1 MPLRRSAPAAPRCRT
16 AAIALALALGLACAN
31 VHGQGTSRYYQL
43 PAGTLDQSLKALA
56 RSGNIQLLY
65 PPELTAHRRA
75 APLQGEFTPADA
87 LAALLHGSGLEVQRV
102 TADTFVIRHR
112 VEPAPHGGAT
122 EHALPAVP
130 LQDVPVPL
138 LPVEVTGT
146 HLRRTEVE
154 TASPLTVITRRQI
167 ERSGYQTLFELLRAQ
182 PGVRVNNAPVAMTDN
197 ALYQANGLSGA
208 TGAAAVDLH
217 GLGATATLFLV
228 DGQRMAGYGL
238 AQGEFA
244 LVNDL
249 ESIPLPLVERI
260 EVLRDGAS
268 AIYGSDAMAG
278 VVNIILR
285 KRFQGVAVDGN
296 TGISSHG
303 DAAEHRGT
311 ISAGTAF
318 GHGGHVILG
327 LDYLE
332 RSPLLGLERA
342 WARHSGEDS
351 NGYYYFDGGQIGYD
365 SQGGGCT
372 RTSLDG
378 PCINTSGP
386 VTTLQTQLDSRSLL
400 AHLDH
405 PIGSLRGYADLR
417 WNMVRQ
423 HQQTGPATEQLAVY
437 DPASPQDPQVINYA
451 FSDVGPIRDFTRSR
465 STQLSLGL
473 RGTPG
478 DWGWDLRLDSQRN
491 AGTDRVQG
499 LLRSSVLDQALAD
512 GSYQPGEH
520 NDPVLLAALA
530 PPLMRTGHTSQTGFS
545 LRTDGPLGEWRQGSI
560 ALAAGI
566 EGYREKM
573 DDQPDPLLIS
583 NDVFQF
589 QPPYMRRGD
598 RWISAAYVELETP
611 LARGLAMNLA
621 GRADHSG
628 GFGWAFS
635 PKLGLKWDLSE
646 SVSLR
651 GTLARGYRAP
661 TLPELDRPQ
670 ALLPTGV
677 RVEVPDSLLP
687 CRSAAATTPGYS
699 LCTLRLDSISN
710 PGLKPERSRSLT
722 LGVVWA
728 PSPALGIALD
738 VYQVDRRNEIR
749 PLPVSYAL
757 DHPGAFPELFRR
769 NDQGVLYAF
778 DQQLVNLGKTM
789 VRSFDLDARY
799 RLDTVRH
806 GSVSFSLGVD
816 WLSKLRR
823 QIEPGAAPQAY
834 DGYADQPKATAL
846 AGVEWTLRDWVATA
860 NLRYTGHYAFQSSAD
875 SLLTCPKVLRDAG
888 HCDTPA
894 FTLLDLDL
902 EYGGI
907 EHWRFGLNI
916 HNALD
921 HQPVYYGRPSL
932 AYSPS
937 FDDVVGRYFLLSFHY
952 QR

>member
-1 MPLRRSAPAAPRCRT
+1 MPWRQSASAAPLRRTVAV
-16 AAIALALALGLACAN
+16 ALAFALGLACA
-31 VHGQGTSRYYQL
+31 VAHSEESVRHYHL
-43 PAGTLDQSLKALA
+43 PAGTLDESLRALA

-75 APLQGEFTPADA
+75 APLEGDFSPTDA
-87 LAALLHGSGLEVQRV
+87 LATLLRGSGLEVQQV
-102 TADTFVIRHR
+102 TADTFVLRRHP
-112 VEPAPHGGAT
+112 VPATTRRPTGR
-122 EHALPAVP
+122 ALPAVP

-146 HLRRTEVE
+146 HLRRTAVE
-154 TASPLTVITRRQI
+154 TASPITVITRRQI

-197 ALYQANGLSGA
+197 ALYQVNGLSGA

-285 KRFQGVAVDGN
+285 KHFQGVAVDGN
-296 TGISSHG
+296 TGISSRG
-303 DAAEHRGT
+303 DASQHRAT
-311 ISAGTAF
+311 VSAGTAF
-318 GHGGHVILG
+318 GRGGLVILG
-327 LDYLE
+327 VDYLE
-332 RSPLLGLERA
+332 RAPLLGQDRA
-342 WARHSGEDS
+342 WARRSGDDS

-365 SQGGGCT
+365 NQGGGCT

-378 PCINTSGP
+378 PCVNTSGP
-386 VTTLQTQLDSRSLL
+386 VTSLQTRLDSRSLL
-400 AHLDH
+400 AHVDH
-405 PIGSLRGYADLR
+405 PLGSLRGYADLR

-423 HQQTGPATEQLAVY
+423 HQQTGPATEQIAFY
-437 DPASPQDPQVINYA
+437 NPATPQDIQVVNYA
-451 FSDVGPIRDFTRSR
+451 FGDVGPIRDFTQSR
-465 STQLSLGL
+465 STQFSLGL

-478 DWGWDLRLDSQRN
+478 DWEWDLRVDNQRN
-491 AGTDRVQG
+491 TGTDRAQG

-512 GSYQPGEH
+512 GSYVPGGH
-520 NDPVLLAALA
+520 NDPALLAALA
-530 PPLMRTGHTSQTGFS
+530 PLLMRTGHTSQSGFS
-545 LRTDGPLGEWRQGSI
+545 LRADGPLGEWRQGSI
-560 ALAAGI
+560 GLAAGI
-566 EGYREKM
+566 EGYREKL

-589 QPPYMRRGD
+589 QPPYVRRGD
-598 RWISAAYVELETP
+598 RWISAAYIELETP
-611 LARGLAMNLA
+611 LAKGLTMNLA
-621 GRADHSG
+621 SRADHSG

-635 PKLGLKWDLSE
+635 PKLGLKWDLSD

-687 CRSAAATTPGYS
+687 CRDPAATQPGYS

-710 PGLKPERSRSLT
+710 PDLKPERSRSLT
-722 LGVVWA
+722 FGVVWA

-738 VYQVDRRNEIR
+738 IYQVDRHNEIR

-757 DHPGAFPELFRR
+757 DHPDAYPELFRR

-778 DQQLVNLGKTM
+778 DQQLVNLGRTM

-799 RLDTVRH
+799 RLDTTHH
-806 GSVSFSLGVD
+806 GSIGFSLGVD

-823 QIEPGAAPQAY
+823 QIEPGASLQSYA
-834 DGYADQPKATAL
+834 GFADQPRATAL

-875 SLLTCPKVLRDAG
+875 SLLTCPDALRQAG
-888 HCDTPA
+888 HCNTPA
-894 FTLLDLDL
+894 FTLLDLNL
-902 EYGGI
+902 EYSGI

>member
-1 MPLRRSAPAAPRCRT
+1 MPSRRSAPSAPSGR
-16 AAIALALALGLACAN
+16 AIATALAVMLGLACTAARGE
-31 VHGQGTSRYYQL
+31 VPTRHYRL
-43 PAGTLDQSLKALA
+43 PAGTLDQSLHALA
-56 RSGNIQLLY
+56 RDGNIQLLY
-65 PPELTAHRRA
+65 APELTAHRHA
-75 APLQGEFTPADA
+75 TALEGDFTPAGA
-87 LAALLHGSGLEVQRV
+87 LAALLRGSGLEVQQV
-102 TADTFVIRHR
+102 TADTFVLRR
-112 VEPAPHGGAT
+112 SRAAPALAHPAERT
-122 EHALPAVP
+122 LPAVP
-130 LQDVPVPL
+130 LQSVPVPL
-138 LPVEVTGT
+138 LAVEVTGT

-197 ALYQANGLSGA
+197 ALYQTNGLSGA

-249 ESIPLPLVERI
+249 ESIPLSLVERI

-285 KRFQGVAVDGN
+285 KHFEGVAVDGN
-296 TGISSHG
+296 SGISSRG
-303 DAAEHRGT
+303 DAAQHRGT

-318 GHGGHVILG
+318 GQGGHAILSA
-327 LDYLE
+327 DYLD
-332 RSPLLGLERA
+332 RSPLLGADRS

-365 SQGGGCT
+365 SKGGGCT
-372 RTSLDG
+372 QTSLDG
-378 PCINTSGP
+378 PCVNTSGP
-386 VTTLQTQLDSRSLL
+386 VTSLQTRLDSRSLL
-400 AHLDH
+400 VHVDH
-405 PIGSLRGYADLR
+405 PLGPLRAYADLR

-423 HQQTGPATEQLAVY
+423 HQQTGPATEQLEIY
-437 DPASPQDPQVINYA
+437 DPATPQDTRVINYA
-451 FSDVGPIRDFTRSR
+451 FADVGPIRDFTQSR
-465 STQLSLGL
+465 NTQLSFGL
-473 RGTPG
+473 HGTPG
-478 DWGWDLRLDSQRN
+478 DWEWDLRLDSQHN
-491 AGTDRVQG
+491 TGTDRVHG
-499 LLRSSVLDQALAD
+499 LLRSSVLDQALAN
-512 GSYQPGEH
+512 GSYLPGGH
-520 NDPVLLAALA
+520 NDPALLAALA
-530 PPLMRTGHTSQTGFS
+530 PPLMRTGHTSQSGFS
-545 LRTDGPLGEWRQGSI
+545 LRTDGPLVEWRQGSVG
-560 ALAAGI
+560 LAAGV

-573 DDQPDPLLIS
+573 QDQPDPLLIS
-583 NDVFQF
+583 NDIFQF
-589 QPPYMRRGD
+589 QPPYQRRGD
-598 RWISAAYVELETP
+598 RWISAAYVELESP
-611 LARGLAMNLA
+611 LAHGLTASLA

-635 PKLGLKWDLSE
+635 PKLGLKWDVTE

-651 GTLARGYRAP
+651 GTVANGYRAP

-687 CRSAAATTPGYS
+687 CANPTPTQPGYA
-699 LCTLRLDSISN
+699 LCTLRLDSVSN
-710 PGLKPERSRSLT
+710 PNLKPERSRSLT
-722 LGVVWA
+722 FGVVWA
-728 PSPALGIALD
+728 PSPVLGIALD
-738 VYQVDRRNEIR
+738 VYQVNRRNEIR
-749 PLPVSYAL
+749 ALPVSYAL
-757 DHPGAFPELFRR
+757 DHPDAYPELFRR

-799 RLDTVRH
+799 RLDTARY
-806 GSVSFSLGVD
+806 GSVSLSLGVD
-816 WLSKLRR
+816 WLSRLRR
-823 QIEPGAAPQAY
+823 QIEPGAPAQSYA
-834 DGYADQPKATAL
+834 GYADQPRATAL
-846 AGVEWTLRDWVATA
+846 AGIEWTLSDWVATA
-860 NLRYTGHYAFQSSAD
+860 NLRYTGHYAFQSSAG
-875 SLLTCPKVLRDAG
+875 SLPACPDTLRQAG
-888 HCDTPA
+888 HCRTPA
-894 FTLLDLDL
+894 FTLLDLNL

-907 EHWRFGLNI
+907 AHWRFGLDV

-921 HQPVYYGRPSL
+921 HRPVYYGRPSL

-937 FDDVVGRYFLLSFHY
+937 FDDVVGRYFLVSFHY